1 MARLILPY
9 GLSEKV
15 GHNLMIEARDV
26 GALIKEV
33 RRRFGA
39 AFDEAVANATILVDG
54 VDIVRL
60 KGMHTP
66 LSGSSYVAFLN
77 VSATHLPG
85 DDTKET

>member
-15 GHNLMIEARDV
+15 GHNLMIEAKNV
-26 GALIKEV
+26 GLLIDELRK
-33 RRRFGA
+33 RFGA
-39 AFDEAVANATILVDG
+39 EFDEAVNNATILVDG

-66 LSGSSYVAFLN
+66 LLGSSYVAFLN
-77 VSATHLPG
+77 VSATHLV
-85 DDTKET
+85 KEDKQ